1 MSTLDNE
8 DTQMPD
14 NVNVS
19 DITDLPT
26 KLIIICLKMI
36 VEQHPNDADL
46 GKELR
51 LVFDKIKLD

>member
-1 MSTLDNE
+1 
-8 DTQMPD
+8 MPD
-14 NVNVS
+14 NINVS

-36 VEQHPNDADL
+36 VEQYPNDADL